1 MNDAVLSPREI
12 ASEISLIDHQISQL
26 ESRRCS
32 LLVLAAQ
39 QQTDKEDALLFSLED
54 SSVSAGDEATFFMS
68 ALPPPPPLPSS
79 MTAMEEED
87 EVANDQFPTCAKILE
102 EEPVP
107 RIILPPAP
115 NSLGLMSRMVSP
127 PLVECKRPL
136 RTISTRET
144 TAWRFFV
151 AAQEKQKQLSCPRS
165 HPRTTCSS
173 LSAPCGV
180 SPVRS
185 RTMRTA

>member
-1 MNDAVLSPREI
+1 MIHHHPQHFVMNDAVLSPREI

-39 QQTDKEDALLFSLED
+39 QQTPAELYVHADEEDALLSSLED

-87 EVANDQFPTCAKILE
+87 EVANDQFPT
-102 EEPVP
+102 
-107 RIILPPAP
+107 
-115 NSLGLMSRMVSP
+115 
-127 PLVECKRPL
+127 
-136 RTISTRET
+136 
-144 TAWRFFV
+144 
-151 AAQEKQKQLSCPRS
+151 
-165 HPRTTCSS
+165 
-173 LSAPCGV
+173 
-180 SPVRS
+180 
-185 RTMRTA
+185 

>member
-39 QQTDKEDALLFSLED
+39 QQTPAELYVHADEEDALLSSLED
-54 SSVSAGDEATFFMS
+54 SSVSAGDEATFPMS

-102 EEPVP
+102 EEPGAKDHFC
-107 RIILPPAP
+107 R
-115 NSLGLMSRMVSP
+115 
-127 PLVECKRPL
+127 L
-136 RTISTRET
+136 RQIPQ
-144 TAWRFFV
+144 A
-151 AAQEKQKQLSCPRS
+151 
-165 HPRTTCSS
+165 
-173 LSAPCGV
+173 
-180 SPVRS
+180 
-185 RTMRTA
+185 